1 MCPGGWR
8 LLVRIPEAQR
18 ERRKQKEDEAAGL
31 VLLVSPK
38 LVVAPPKLVMTTKG
52 TCPQEFPLSEHER
65 ALVQVL
71 LPHGLHAISIIG
83 SRLRVQ

>member
-1 MCPGGWR
+1 MCPGKRR
-8 LLVRIPEAQR
+8 LLVRIQEAGR

-38 LVVAPPKLVMTTKG
+38 LVVAPPKLVMTRNR
-52 TCPQEFPLSEHER
+52 TCPQEFPVCEHVR

-71 LPHGLHAISIIG
+71 LPHALYTISCPL
-83 SRLRVQ
+83 LRDRST